1 MPTTVT
7 RWDPTSEMASMRN
20 MMDRLFEQSFG
31 RLPSFRGSEEL
42 GPANLSLDVVENGD
56 SFVVKAAVPGID
68 PKDIDIS
75 VDDDVLTIRGEF
87 QQKDETNEDNYI
99 RRELRYGSF
108 QRQLRLP
115 PTVDAENAKADFEH
129 GMLKLTLPKKP
140 EARARSIKITPQ
152 GVIDGASTASNDGNH
167 QG

>member
-1 MPTTVT
+1 MPTAVT
-7 RWDPTSEMASMRN
+7 RWDPSSEMASMRN

-42 GPANLSLDVVENGD
+42 GPANLNLDVVENGD

-75 VDDDVLTIRGEF
+75 VDDDVLTIKGEF
-87 QQKDETNEDNYI
+87 QHKDETNEDNYI

-152 GVIDGASTASNDGNH
+152 GVIDGASTPGDGNP

>member
-1 MPTTVT
+1 MPTAIT
-7 RWDPTSEMASMRN
+7 RWDPATEIASMRN

-31 RLPSFRGSEEL
+31 RIPAFRGSEEL
-42 GPANLSLDVVENGD
+42 GPSSLGLDVIENGD

-68 PKDIDIS
+68 PKDIDIA
-75 VDDDVLTIRGEF
+75 VEDDVLTIKGEF
-87 QQKDETNEDNYI
+87 QQKDEAAEENFI

-115 PTVDAENAKADFEH
+115 PTIDAEHAKAEFEH
-129 GMLKLTLPKKP
+129 GMLKLTLPKKE

-152 GVIDGASTASNDGNH
+152 GVIEGASNGRH
-167 QG
+167 EG